1 MGIIPLI
8 FSYFHFSANTLLD
21 NSGFEAITT
30 SYDYDSPLSEN
41 GNYRTKY
48 YIFKELVTAANPVKT
63 IVPDEPEYVAP
74 IAYDSIEIEK
84 VLPFQSLIELN
95 SPEVILSQNLLPM
108 EKLDINNNSGQ
119 SNGYIVYRKEN
130 VDLSDKS
137 ILTIEGL

>member
-1 MGIIPLI
+1 M
-8 FSYFHFSANTLLD
+8 
-21 NSGFEAITT
+21 
-30 SYDYDSPLSEN
+30 
-41 GNYRTKY
+41 
-48 YIFKELVTAANPVKT
+48 KT

-74 IAYDSIEIEK
+74 IAYNSIKIEK

-95 SPEVILSQNLLPM
+95 SPEVVLSQNLLPM

>member
-1 MGIIPLI
+1 M
-8 FSYFHFSANTLLD
+8 
-21 NSGFEAITT
+21 
-30 SYDYDSPLSEN
+30 
-41 GNYRTKY
+41 
-48 YIFKELVTAANPVKT
+48 KT

-74 IAYDSIEIEK
+74 IAYDSIKIEK

-95 SPEVILSQNLLPM
+95 SPEVVLSQNLLPM